1 MELSSRSLQLGRRI
15 RHMGRLAQITNV
27 LARHGLWSLAEKMG
41 IDHWL
46 TPEQVREAQSLDREG
61 GGSDVAFEGGFTDV
75 KGLPAR
81 LRRSFEELGPAFVKL
96 GQLLAVREDLLP
108 TEYIEELGKL
118 HTKVQPLP
126 FTVIQDAL
134 RSELGE
140 ERLTGFATIMEK
152 PLAAGSIGQV
162 HEARLQTGERVV
174 IKVQRPGIEGQ
185 IKIDLSLIQEL
196 AGMVEKFIPETA
208 SARPHAMAAEFARAL
223 TSELDFIREAGNIS
237 KIRRNFAERPDI
249 IVPDVYWKYT
259 TSRVL
264 TQSFLEGF
272 SVWDRDAMV
281 AAGID
286 PPALV
291 ERGFGMFLK
300 MVFVDGL
307 FHGDLHP
314 GNLLALPGNRVGVLD
329 FGLTVHLGRSTRENL
344 ASLLLALVKE
354 DYHRVVSHYCELADP
369 AVTFDA
375 DAFEHELGNIV
386 GPYVGIALADV
397 HTGRLFWELAR
408 VAAEHGAPMPLD
420 LVVFVKTLAA
430 FEGIGIH
437 LDPEFDVLAVAEKF
451 SGEIVGEVYSPSALK
466 DQALLIAR
474 DVSQLAKHAPLQ
486 LRRLLKAAIEGDLS
500 LNLKSED
507 FQRVATALDR
517 SSARLAVSV
526 IVAALIVGSSILT
539 FSRVGSEMSSIP
551 KYGLAGFAMAFLFG
565 LYVVI
570 SIIRGGKM

>member
-15 RHMGRLAQITNV
+15 RHIGRLAQITNV
-27 LARHGLWSLAEKMG
+27 FARHGLWSLAEKMG
-41 IDHWL
+41 VDHWL
-46 TPEQVREAQSLDREG
+46 TPEQVREAQSLDRAG
-61 GGSDVAFEGGFTDV
+61 GGSEADADVDVADV

-108 TEYIEELGKL
+108 AEYIEELGKL
-118 HTKVQPLP
+118 HTQVQPLP
-126 FTVIQDAL
+126 YSVIHDIL
-134 RSELGE
+134 RQELGE
-140 ERLTGFATIMEK
+140 DRLNAFAAIIEK

-162 HEARLQTGERVV
+162 HEAYLHTGERVV
-174 IKVQRPGIEGQ
+174 IKVQRPGIQAQ
-185 IKIDLSLIQEL
+185 IKIDLSLMQEL
-196 AGMVEKFIPETA
+196 ASLVEKFIPETA
-208 SARPHAMAAEFARAL
+208 SARPHAMVMEFARAL
-223 TSELDFIREAGNIS
+223 TSELDFIREAGNVS

-249 IVPDVYWKYT
+249 VVPEVYWKYT
-259 TSRVL
+259 TPRIL

-272 SVWDRDAMV
+272 SVWDRDAMI

-314 GNLLALPGNRVGVLD
+314 GNLLALLGNRVGVLD
-329 FGLTVHLGRSTRENL
+329 FGLAVHLGRSTRENL
-344 ASLLLALVKE
+344 AGLLIALVKE

-369 AVTFDA
+369 SVSFDA
-375 DAFEHELGNIV
+375 DAFEHALGNIV
-386 GPYVGIALADV
+386 APFVGMSLADV
-397 HTGRLFWELAR
+397 RTGRLFWELAR
-408 VAAEHGAPMPLD
+408 VAAEHGAPMPLE
-420 LVVFVKTLAA
+420 LVVFVKTLVS
-430 FEGIGIH
+430 FEGIGTH
-437 LDPEFDVLAVAEKF
+437 LDPEFDVLAVSEKF
-451 SGEIVGEVYSPSALK
+451 SGEIVGEVYSPAALK
-466 DQALLIAR
+466 DQALMIAR

-486 LRRLLKAAIEGDLS
+486 LRRLLKAGIEGDLA

-507 FQRVATALDR
+507 VQRVALALDR

-539 FSRVGSEMSSIP
+539 FSRVGTEMSSIP
-551 KYGLAGFAMAFLFG
+551 KYGLAGFALAFLCG